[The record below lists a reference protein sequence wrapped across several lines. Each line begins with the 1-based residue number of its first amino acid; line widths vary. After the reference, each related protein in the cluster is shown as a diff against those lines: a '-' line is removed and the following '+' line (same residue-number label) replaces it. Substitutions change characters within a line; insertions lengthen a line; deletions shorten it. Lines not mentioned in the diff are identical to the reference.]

1 MWQLSGQAG
10 GVQVDVGSVD
20 GFSFSNTYF
29 LERNLNWTGVCVEPH
44 AAHLPSLTRLRPV
57 PPPEL
62 DPPLPQTPY
71 LPYPPPSLDARQ
83 GLLLVFFFFEAGT
96 P

>member
-57 PPPEL
+57 LPPEL
-62 DPPLPQTPY
+62 E
-71 LPYPPPSLDARQ
+71 PPPRPRTYRT
-83 GLLLVFFFFEAGT
+83 LLLLSMRDKACSLPFFFFEAGT